1 LKTVLFPVIK
11 RAQLL
16 GAIRT
21 LISMKKMF
29 KKRKKG
35 RKITRKT
42 VADSSPVR
50 LISLSES

>member
-1 LKTVLFPVIK
+1 
-11 RAQLL
+11 
-16 GAIRT
+16 
-21 LISMKKMF
+21 MKKCP
-29 KKRKKG
+29 KREKR